1 MFNVKAGEVDEDGE
15 EVEMVL
21 GDAEGGADASISYVT
36 EGEDSQDEGVAMNDT
51 EGEVAAAV
59 SLLLRLFFNIF
70 EKYQAQKTQRPK

>member
-1 MFNVKAGEVDEDGE
+1 MKAGEVDEDGE

-51 EGEVAAAV
+51 EGEVAVAV
-59 SLLLRLFFNIF
+59 SLGTWFTYPLHGS
-70 EKYQAQKTQRPK
+70 